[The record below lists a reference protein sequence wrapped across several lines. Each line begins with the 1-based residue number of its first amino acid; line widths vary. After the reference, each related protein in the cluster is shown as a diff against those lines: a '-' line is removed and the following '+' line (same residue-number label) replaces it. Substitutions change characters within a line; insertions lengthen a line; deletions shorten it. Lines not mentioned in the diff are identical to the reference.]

1 MPFDA
6 ASPPFLAIARRSAR
20 STSDLVIAILAP
32 PGFYCCRHP
41 ILQTMTAEEIL
52 FDAEVSMEK
61 SVDYMVHEFSSVRTG
76 KASPALVENVDVEAY
91 GSAMKLKQLALITT
105 PEPRLLVVQPFD
117 AATVKDIEKALK
129 ESKIGITPQVDG
141 KIIRLPIPELSEERR
156 KDLVKSLR
164 QMAEEARVRV
174 RANRRTAVDEARKM
188 QKAGELTEDGLR
200 DLESDV
206 QKLTDK
212 SVKEIDEHL
221 ERKEAEVMKI

>member
-1 MPFDA
+1 
-6 ASPPFLAIARRSAR
+6 
-20 STSDLVIAILAP
+20 
-32 PGFYCCRHP
+32 
-41 ILQTMTAEEIL
+41 MTAEEIL
-52 FDAEVSMEK
+52 FEAEMSMEK
-61 SVDYMVHEFSSVRTG
+61 SVDYMVHEFSAVRTG
-76 KASPALVENVDVEAY
+76 KASPTLVENVDVEAY

-129 ESKIGITPQVDG
+129 ESKIGIMPLVDG

-174 RANRRTAVDEARKM
+174 RANRRTAVDDGRKM
-188 QKAGELTEDGLR
+188 QKAGELTEDGLH
-200 DLESDV
+200 DLETDV

-212 SVKEIDEHL
+212 SVKQIDDHL